1 MILILEIILTI
12 WAWNRG
18 WKAQAL
24 IPLAVVFV
32 IGMIIGVL
40 SGGNPDV
47 IQSAILFDILGTIVL
62 LVMAIK
68 GKITVDNKDSVS

>member
-1 MILILEIILTI
+1 MLLFLEIILTI
-12 WAWNRG
+12 VAWNRG

-24 IPLAVVFV
+24 IPVAVIFV

-40 SGGNPDV
+40 SGGNSDV

-62 LVMAIK
+62 LVMAIT
-68 GKITVDNKDSVS
+68 GKKTVDNKDSVS

>member
-12 WAWNRG
+12 VAWNRG

-24 IPLAVVFV
+24 IPVGVVFV

-40 SGGNPDV
+40 SGGNSDV
-47 IQSAILFDILGTIVL
+47 IQTAILFDILGVVAL

-68 GKITVDNKDSVS
+68 GKKTVDNKDSVS

>member
-12 WAWNRG
+12 VAWNRG

-24 IPLAVVFV
+24 IPVGVVFV

-40 SGGNPDV
+40 SGGNSDV
-47 IQSAILFDILGTIVL
+47 IQTAILFDILGIVAL
-62 LVMAIK
+62 VVMAIK
-68 GKITVDNKDSVS
+68 GKLPVDNKDSIS